1 MTFLHTLLLCEK
13 LKFTTALVVCPLNT
27 VLNWLNE
34 FEKWQEGMKDEE
46 SLEVGDTK
54 ICWVFF
60 IGCVIFYS
68 FLNLAN
74 CVWPGDWAGHSEE
87 ATGKGICPSAVAG
100 IWRRHDHGVRDVPES
115 DSRQEHQ
122 KQEAQRDLS
131 EDTGESRCS
140 TVLTILTYSSVYS
153 SLVWCS
159 SDHYLWAVLNRIEET
174 LLIMKEMI
182 VQRFIIWVKYEKTA
196 F

>member
-46 SLEVGDTK
+46 SLEVGGTK
-54 ICWVFF
+54 ICVGGF
-60 IGCVIFYS
+60 CVCCILLIS
-68 FLNLAN
+68 IHLAN
-74 CVWPGDWAGHSEE
+74 CVWAGDWAGHSEE

-100 IWRRHDHGVRDVPES
+100 VWRHHDHGLWDVPES

-122 KQEAQRDLS
+122 KQEAQRNLS
-131 EDTGESRCS
+131 EDTGGSRYS
-140 TVLTILTYSSVYS
+140 TALTTILAYSSVHS

-159 SDHYLWAVLNRIEET
+159 SDLWRNLNWRNVINYEWK
-174 LLIMKEMI
+174 LCRVSIF
-182 VQRFIIWVKYEKTA
+182 RFILKY
-196 F
+196 

>member
-46 SLEVGDTK
+46 SLEVWGTK
-54 ICWVFF
+54 IWGLRVLYTPLVY
-60 IGCVIFYS
+60 I
-68 FLNLAN
+68 NLST

-87 ATGKGICPSAVAG
+87 ATGKGICASAVAG
-100 IWRRHDHGVRDVPES
+100 VWRYHDHWLRDVPES

-131 EDTGESRCS
+131 EDTGGSRYS
-140 TVLTILTYSSVYS
+140 TVLTTILAYSSVLTC
-153 SLVWCS
+153 LV
-159 SDHYLWAVLNRIEET
+159 
-174 LLIMKEMI
+174 
-182 VQRFIIWVKYEKTA
+182 QF
-196 F
+196 